1 MFPNGLPMEI
11 VLLVLVILSILLQL
25 ALRSGENDKNLG
37 RIERKLDAI
46 IKHMCIE
53 IPNGLQILSEETR
66 RIAED
71 PSRKI
76 EAIKRL
82 REETGMGLREAK
94 DLIEEYQRSKG
105 VA

>member
-1 MFPNGLPMEI
+1 MFPNGLPLEI
-11 VLLVLVILSILLQL
+11 VVLVLVILGILLQL
-25 ALRSGENDKNLG
+25 LLKSGDNDKNWR

-53 IPNGLQILSEETR
+53 IPDGLQNISEETKR
-66 RIAED
+66 LAED

-94 DLIEEYQRSKG
+94 DLIEEYQRTKG